1 MKPVIIIGSGHAG
14 LSMAREL
21 RTRAPELPIRLISR
35 EPIHAYYKPS
45 LSKALSMAKEPQD
58 LVTKTV
64 GELETELNVQMD
76 SQTQV
81 QTIEPQNQSLRL
93 KQVSG
98 NIETLFYQNL
108 VLATG
113 ASPFLPPIKRDPT
126 IPFFTVNSL
135 EEYRV
140 FRTALQPGL
149 HVLIIG
155 AGFVGTE
162 LASDLC
168 SSGHTVSV
176 VDKCH
181 WPLQRVIPDTLGT
194 AIRQSMAAE
203 GVDWHFGQSIE
214 SLFLVG
220 NKPHAHLSNGAQLP
234 CDLVVSAAGLIP
246 NTELARHAGLEVETG
261 IIVSAYGET
270 SSTGIYALG
279 DCAQYEWGTLP
290 FISPITQ
297 AAKAMAMTLTGN
309 PSRVNL
315 PTLAVPV
322 KIPACPTVVSPPLQS
337 KGMWEVQGS
346 AQDLEAH
353 FISPHGKLLGF
364 ALTGS
369 AVARRS
375 SLLARCLHERGAPG
389 GVSNAPTHAA

>member
-1 MKPVIIIGSGHAG
+1 M
-14 LSMAREL
+14 
-21 RTRAPELPIRLISR
+21 
-35 EPIHAYYKPS
+35 
-45 LSKALSMAKEPQD
+45 
-58 LVTKTV
+58 
-64 GELETELNVQMD
+64 
-76 SQTQV
+76 
-81 QTIEPQNQSLRL
+81 
-93 KQVSG
+93 
-98 NIETLFYQNL
+98 
-108 VLATG
+108 
-113 ASPFLPPIKRDPT
+113 
-126 IPFFTVNSL
+126 
-135 EEYRV
+135 

-214 SLFLVG
+214 SLSG
-220 NKPHAHLSNGAQLP
+220 WKQTSCSPIQWRSTAP
-234 CDLVVSAAGLIP
+234 DLVVSAAGLIP

-290 FISPITQ
+290 
-297 AAKAMAMTLTGN
+297 L
-309 PSRVNL
+309 
-315 PTLAVPV
+315 
-322 KIPACPTVVSPPLQS
+322 
-337 KGMWEVQGS
+337 
-346 AQDLEAH
+346 
-353 FISPHGKLLGF
+353 SPHH
-364 ALTGS
+364 
-369 AVARRS
+369 S
-375 SLLARCLHERGAPG
+375 SRKSDGDDFDRQP
-389 GVSNAPTHAA
+389 